1 MNLTSNGVS
10 IATILIAQSFLFT
23 LQGTEV
29 NVDDIKRV
37 YSLFLDEARSAQ
49 FLKEYQSEFMFHED
63 EAAEPG
69 SEAMDTELET
79 A

>member
-1 MNLTSNGVS
+1 MSLLIVFIGV
-10 IATILIAQSFLFT
+10 FF
-23 LQGTEV
+23 QGTEV

-49 FLKEYQSEFMFHED
+49 FLKEYQTEFLFHE
-63 EAAEPG
+63 EVTEPA
-69 SEAMDTELET
+69 SEAMETEGEM

>member
-1 MNLTSNGVS
+1 MNLTLNDML
-10 IATILIAQSFLFT
+10 IATIVIAESFSFNF
-23 LQGTEV
+23 QGTEV

-49 FLKEYQSEFMFHED
+49 FLKEYQTEFMFHED

-69 SEAMDTELET
+69 SEAMDTEGET